1 MASIGT
7 FTKSGDKYS
16 GFIKT
21 MVISKAIELVPV
33 ENVAERGPGY
43 RVFCEGAEIGA
54 AWNKTSQAQRAY
66 ISLTLDDPTF
76 PEPMYAS
83 LVESDKEP
91 GSWRLLWDR
100 PKATSSQ
107 VAS

>member
-7 FTKSGDKYS
+7 FTKSGDKFS

-21 MVISKAIELVPV
+21 MTISKAIELVPV
-33 ENVAERGPGY
+33 DEVKERGPGY

-54 AWNKTSQAQRAY
+54 AWNKTSQAQRSY
-66 ISLTLDDPTF
+66 VSLTMDDPAF
-76 PEPMYAS
+76 AEPMYAS

-91 GSWRLLWDR
+91 GVWRLLWDR
-100 PKATSSQ
+100 PKANNSQ
-107 VAS
+107 NS